1 MTSGSPFNLLVVAR
15 FADGRMLKG
24 TTRDFSPQ
32 RPSFHL
38 HPEGDARAGAIQ
50 VPIAELKAAF
60 FVKSLEGDKDH
71 VESMELDRSSQGRR
85 VQVAFKDGEI
95 LAGTTVGYTPDRAG
109 FFLVPADPESNN
121 LRVFVVTASVSKV
134 DFLPIGQR
142 TQAAK

>member
-1 MTSGSPFNLLVVAR
+1 MTANSPFNLLVVAR
-15 FADGRMLKG
+15 YIDGRILKG

-38 HPEGDARAGAIQ
+38 HPEGDLKAGAIQ

-71 VESMELDRSSQGRR
+71 VESLELDRRSQGRR
-85 VQVAFKDGEI
+85 IQVTFKDGEI

-121 LRVFVVTASVSKV
+121 LRVFVIAASVSKV
-134 DFLPIGQR
+134 DFIPAGQT